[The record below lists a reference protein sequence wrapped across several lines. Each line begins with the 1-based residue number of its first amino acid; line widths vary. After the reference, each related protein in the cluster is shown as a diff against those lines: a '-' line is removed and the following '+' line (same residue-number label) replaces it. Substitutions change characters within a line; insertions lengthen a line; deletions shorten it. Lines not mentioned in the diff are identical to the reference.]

1 MALNADLRAI
11 ALTDSPKRNRPLE
24 EVGVETAFSP
34 HALIGRRLA
43 HKAAAS
49 ITVPEGT
56 RVGDDVEVQE
66 LLVRRGSPLHGVEIR
81 DTRLFEHPRLT
92 IVAGWFD
99 GELRLPPEPTDRL
112 TPNSVLVVVGPADA
126 IADVR
131 ERLSGVRSTREHSDV
146 VVGAGHGGRA
156 AVDALP
162 DDVSVTTVA
171 IEDREDVDV
180 VVDVGDP
187 ETLVAAGIEEAS
199 ALVVTIDDDATALL
213 ATALARSLADEIE
226 VLVRVTAAEKVRI
239 AFEAGADYALS
250 VQRPTARLLARQLH
264 GKDVI
269 SPVGGIRLVRADADP
284 FEGES
289 LAGVNR
295 GTESGW
301 VAVGVERD
309 GAFLVDE
316 TTRIGPDDTV
326 LVAGTDEMIQSFELE
341 TSGL

>member
-180 VVDVGDP
+180 VGDP

-250 VQRPTARLLARQLH
+250 VQRPTARLLASSTARTSSH
-264 GKDVI
+264 PSAVSVSSGPTPTPSRGSRWPGSI
-269 SPVGGIRLVRADADP
+269 GEPRA
-284 FEGES
+284 
-289 LAGVNR
+289 AGWR
-295 GTESGW
+295 SASSATGRSWSTRRHESG
-301 VAVGVERD
+301 R
-309 GAFLVDE
+309 
-316 TTRIGPDDTV
+316 TTRSWWPAPTR
-326 LVAGTDEMIQSFELE
+326 
-341 TSGL
+341 